1 MSEAVTE
8 GWDSGDRCRR
18 LGRGSALRR
27 VFAATLLAA
36 FFLVGVGCE
45 AEAPAAAAAKT
56 ARPDARSEKSRAEA
70 PRSVELV
77 WPTPNHA
84 YLEGRGIETFIQ
96 PTVSGEVTSG
106 LFGSVR
112 SGGRQFHEG
121 LDLFPLER
129 NRRGEPADTVVA
141 ALAGVVRHVSP
152 RPGTSSYGRY
162 VVLEHPEQSP
172 PVYTLYAHL
181 ESVAPGVA
189 PGAKVAAGTP
199 LGLMGHSAGG
209 YTIPK
214 DRAHLHFE
222 VGLRMTDAFQA
233 WYKRRGFGSPNEHGL
248 YNGMNLMGVD
258 PLEMFARYRA
268 GGLTSLDQIFRE
280 LPAAVTLRI
289 AHPGEPDFIRRYPS
303 LLAGRDAISPAAG
316 AGWEIDFGV
325 TGVPLRWRRLDSASL
340 MGWKRDEVRILV
352 VNQELLAANRARKLV
367 ETSRGTTVPA
377 ADLRT
382 VLEQVF
388 DWR

>member
-1 MSEAVTE
+1 MPAAEAT
-8 GWDSGDRCRR
+8 GIFSTGARGRSGS
-18 LGRGSALRR
+18 GRGWRGFFPAAL
-27 VFAATLLAA
+27 LSA
-36 FFLVGVGCE
+36 FFLAGAGCE

-56 ARPDARSEKSRAEA
+56 ARPDAGAEKSRAAA
-70 PRSVELV
+70 PRGVELV

-84 YLEGRGIETFIQ
+84 YLEGRGIEAFIQ

-121 LDLFPLER
+121 LDLFPIER

-141 ALAGVVRHVSP
+141 ALTGVVRHVSS
-152 RPGTSSYGRY
+152 RPGASSYGRY

-189 PGAKVAAGTP
+189 PGAKVAAGAP

-258 PLEMFARYRA
+258 PLEVFARYRA

-289 AHPGEPDFIRRYPS
+289 AHPGAPDFIRRYPS
-303 LLAGRDAISPAAG
+303 LLADRDAVSASGG
-316 AGWEIDFGV
+316 AGWEIDFSV
-325 TGVPLRWRRLDSASL
+325 TGVPLRWRRLDSAGL
-340 MGWKRDEVRILV
+340 MGWKRDEVRILA

-367 ETSRGTTVPA
+367 ETRRGTMVPA